1 MTNQASS
8 LLTGHWF
15 NVTIRNVRLE
25 ANRRFAFNMILQR
38 HPMSHSPAVPQTR
51 PQPPLQ
57 AYLVVLVGVAAISLG
72 SILIRLAQQDGV
84 PSLFIAAARLAI
96 AALILTPI
104 TLRRHADEIRHL
116 SRSDLTFAGISG
128 VFLAVHFA
136 TWVASLEYTSVLI
149 SVVLVNTHPLWV
161 ALLEVFFLKARLG
174 RPVII
179 GLVIGLAG
187 SVVVA
192 LPTGG
197 AFSMGSNPVL
207 GSLLALIGAI
217 TVAVYF
223 TIGRKLRGGLSL
235 LAYIWLVY
243 SCAAVTLLLAV
254 IITGTPLGGY
264 TPQAYLWLV
273 SMALIPQLMGHTS
286 FNYVLKFLPA
296 TYVSIATQLEPA
308 TSALIAYALFTEVP
322 SGLQVAGSA
331 VILTGII
338 LATLGQ
344 SRPA

>member
-1 MTNQASS
+1 
-8 LLTGHWF
+8 
-15 NVTIRNVRLE
+15 
-25 ANRRFAFNMILQR
+25 
-38 HPMSHSPAVPQTR
+38 MSDAPALSQSRPQT
-51 PQPPLQ
+51 PLQ
-57 AYLVVLVGVAAISLG
+57 AYLVVLLGVAAISLG

-84 PSLFIAAARLAI
+84 PSLVIAAARLTI
-96 AALILTPI
+96 ASLILTPI
-104 TLRRHADEIRHL
+104 TLRQHAAEIGRI
-116 SRSDLTFAGISG
+116 SRSDLTLAGISG
-128 VFLAVHFA
+128 AFLAVHFA

-174 RPVII
+174 RAVIL
-179 GLVIGLAG
+179 GLIIGLAG

-192 LPTGG
+192 LPSGG
-197 AFSMGSNPVL
+197 EFSVGSNPLL
-207 GSLLALIGAI
+207 GSALALIGAI

-235 LAYIWLVY
+235 LTYIWLVY
-243 SCAAVTLLLAV
+243 SCAALVLLLAV
-254 IITGTPLGGY
+254 IVTGTPILGY
-264 TPQAYLWLV
+264 VPQAYLWLL
-273 SMALIPQLMGHTS
+273 SMALIPQLVGHSS

-308 TSALIAYALFTEVP
+308 TSAAIAYFLFTEVP
-322 SGLQVAGSA
+322 SALQIIGSV

-344 SRPA
+344 SRSTAA